1 MTSYS
6 CKAFGQRTQSASE
19 GISANLAKR
28 QLGTPADLSGP
39 RTLESA
45 RAGLWRRNNDEN
57 LSIRHTN
64 GRKVTCAC
72 KTCKCIQV
80 FTNPNE
86 CCEYEDSLM
95 WYSWVQVFIERIKYH
110 QVTVQKNWPNGWINS
125 SVYSRNKWNILQY
138 LQQRVG
144 YQLWAML
151 LCAYFYFLWMK
162 TVKWATLAINA
173 VMELKC
179 STMDSDQKAYW
190 LPLNFLFYI
199 FIAHCDW

>member
-1 MTSYS
+1 MHQR
-6 CKAFGQRTQSASE
+6 AFQPIWQRDNSE
-19 GISANLAKR
+19 HRLTYQDR
-28 QLGTPADLSGP
+28 EP
-39 RTLESA
+39 TLESA

-162 TVKWATLAINA
+162 TCKMSYIGNQCRHGAEMQHHGQRPEGLLVAFEFSFLYFYCTLWLIKWN
-173 VMELKC
+173 VM
-179 STMDSDQKAYW
+179 
-190 LPLNFLFYI
+190 
-199 FIAHCDW
+199 